1 MNERTL
7 QAYLF
12 RSKKKIK
19 KINKT
24 KSSQKFLMLDIKD
37 VYHLLT
43 TPMHFKITSNA
54 NRKTVIFN
62 IA

>member
-19 KINKT
+19 KINET

-37 VYHLLT
+37 VYPPLKGGLLI
-43 TPMHFKITSNA
+43 KA
-54 NRKTVIFN
+54 
-62 IA
+62 